1 MCYIVSMEKRSEKN
15 LACAA
20 FLWCSVIICVL
31 GAVAIQLSGA
41 VFSYLH
47 FPEFSNQENCEALSA
62 VVSNSLPVSR
72 HFRTTRYRN
81 APSGR
86 LHNLR
91 SSGDGAN
98 GFAWQKTE
106 LFACCGISSKENTFS
121 ADNDNFWID
130 FIISAFPERAGPAA

>member
-15 LACAA
+15 PACAA
-20 FLWCSVIICVL
+20 FLWCSVVICVL

-47 FPEFSNQENCEALSA
+47 FPEVSDQGNCEALTA

-86 LHNLR
+86 LNNLR

-106 LFACCGISSKENTFS
+106 LFSCGGIASKENFFS

-130 FIISAFPERAGPAA
+130 FIISAFPVRAGPIA

>member
-47 FPEFSNQENCEALSA
+47 FPEFSNQENCEALTA